1 MSNTKKVITWI
12 LAMTIT
18 ITSVSINQNSVQAF
32 TQPLV
37 TNSGI
42 TYPIS
47 LETGKDAKEKLVF
60 PDADFLEYVSN
71 ATFQSGNYYGKKFD
85 LNHDGMLS
93 EDECEL
99 VRIISVGGKSNIKSL
114 AGVEAFPKLRELY
127 CNDTGIT
134 ELNLSNNPR
143 LQILSCASTKVRELD
158 LSTCTILKELKFSGC
173 SIGAIDLTTNSALEY
188 LVCSNQDIDTYE
200 YQNEGK
206 YCVSLEDVNRSL
218 DLSRV
223 SNVKIDGAYGDD
235 INSGYDSDKG
245 LVWCSDEMQSVTYT
259 YKLDLKD
266 KTDAM
271 DEYLYVTLNLKNGI
285 RESYDSQGGS
295 KVLTQFVEEG
305 MADKEPEHPT
315 KTGCIF
321 TGWYTDTSCTLDSK
335 WSFAQQITDNIVLY
349 AGWEN
354 KAYKVIY
361 KNDGVQIKERSA
373 DWWTKNLIS
382 DVAVQKTGY
391 LLKGWKTETG
401 MMISNANNHQITY
414 GQASG
419 NDADTVTVLL
429 AVWQPKDGYQLKLSS
444 NLTKRLKR
452 DMLPGDR
459 IRLDGENA
467 FHWEQ
472 KKLVGKLKKGN
483 VAGYTFKGWYT
494 KKKGGKKITNETDY
508 GEIFSSSFA
517 GDNQN
522 NIPTIYAVYEKTR
535 YTVNYNTRGG
545 SYIKSRKNV
554 KWGSKVP
561 IPKKKPKKRGYIFK
575 GWKLEGKKVTKKSRL
590 NDKESFYCW
599 KKRVTLKA
607 VWKKVRKV
615 RLR

>member
-1 MSNTKKVITWI
+1 
-12 LAMTIT
+12 
-18 ITSVSINQNSVQAF
+18 
-32 TQPLV
+32 
-37 TNSGI
+37 
-42 TYPIS
+42 
-47 LETGKDAKEKLVF
+47 
-60 PDADFLEYVSN
+60 
-71 ATFQSGNYYGKKFD
+71 
-85 LNHDGMLS
+85 
-93 EDECEL
+93 
-99 VRIISVGGKSNIKSL
+99 
-114 AGVEAFPKLRELY
+114 
-127 CNDTGIT
+127 
-134 ELNLSNNPR
+134 
-143 LQILSCASTKVRELD
+143 
-158 LSTCTILKELKFSGC
+158 
-173 SIGAIDLTTNSALEY
+173 
-188 LVCSNQDIDTYE
+188 
-200 YQNEGK
+200 
-206 YCVSLEDVNRSL
+206 
-218 DLSRV
+218 
-223 SNVKIDGAYGDD
+223 
-235 INSGYDSDKG
+235 
-245 LVWCSDEMQSVTYT
+245 
-259 YKLDLKD
+259 
-266 KTDAM
+266 
-271 DEYLYVTLNLKNGI
+271 
-285 RESYDSQGGS
+285 
-295 KVLTQFVEEG
+295 

-494 KKKGGKKITNETDY
+494 KKKGGKKITNETAY